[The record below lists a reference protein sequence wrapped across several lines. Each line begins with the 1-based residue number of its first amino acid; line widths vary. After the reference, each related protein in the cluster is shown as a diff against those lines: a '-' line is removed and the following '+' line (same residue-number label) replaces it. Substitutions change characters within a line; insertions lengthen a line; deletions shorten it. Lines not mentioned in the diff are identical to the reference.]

1 MSESSLKELIAAHS
15 VEIKNLEDEAANLQT
30 TSFSLRQKREEL
42 IAQMILEEKLL
53 SDTDWDLSV
62 GGGSGDAVLSYKETS
77 PNTLEFIKELART
90 DYHSWF
96 EIQDGIQLRFD
107 DSDISLSFKE
117 SKQLM
122 PFAKRNGLRI
132 SGAGIKDRLAKLKR
146 DVVALETICHQFN
159 LDK

>member
-15 VEIKNLEDEAANLQT
+15 VEIKNLEDEAASLQV